1 MREQMHNNN
10 NNNNK
15 KAGKKKIQTLKV
27 SQMTVSNGKLHSVS
41 SVLAPSE
48 MHSSILS

>member
-1 MREQMHNNN
+1 MHNNNNN

-27 SQMTVSNGKLHSVS
+27 SQMNGKLHSVS

>member
-1 MREQMHNNN
+1 MRNNNNNN